1 MPRAAGVER
10 RHDGAKAE
18 RAVGPGDDMTTISE
32 TDIVVLASLISM
44 PEINHCFAKRPA
56 ASRQHKTRKFEA
68 TSCSTRL
75 AQITALR
82 RFWLEQ
88 RSLGLAN
95 GRFIAIATG
104 RRGRQLGA
112 QGCVRA

>member
-1 MPRAAGVER
+1 MPRRAGGEP

-18 RAVGPGDDMTTISE
+18 PAIGPGDDMTTISE

-44 PEINHCFAKRPA
+44 PEINHRFAKRPA

-68 TSCSTRL
+68 TACSTRL
-75 AQITALR
+75 AQGTALR
-82 RFWLEQ
+82 RFWLEE

-95 GRFIAIATG
+95 GRFIAIVTG
-104 RRGRQLGA
+104 RRERKLLRQH
-112 QGCVRA
+112 CVRA

>member
-1 MPRAAGVER
+1 MPRAAGAER
-10 RHDGAKAE
+10 RDDGEKAE
-18 RAVGPGDDMTTISE
+18 RAVGPGDDMTAIAE
-32 TDIVVLASLISM
+32 TDIVVLASLIIM
-44 PEINHCFAKRPA
+44 PEINHRFAKRPA

-68 TSCSTRL
+68 TACSTRL
-75 AQITALR
+75 PQVTALR
-82 RFWLEQ
+82 RFWLEE

-95 GRFIAIATG
+95 GRFIAIVTG